1 MHSDTCPSRYL
12 PSRWVNDEVSG
23 EAKKAFHPLGAGSRA
38 CIGMHLAYMEIR
50 LATAEFFRVFKGA
63 RLAPSA
69 TPQCME
75 MEHFFAGA
83 PKGHKCEIV
92 LG

>member
-1 MHSDTCPSRYL
+1 
-12 PSRWVNDEVSG
+12 
-23 EAKKAFHPLGAGSRA
+23 
-38 CIGMHLAYMEIR
+38 MHLAYMELR